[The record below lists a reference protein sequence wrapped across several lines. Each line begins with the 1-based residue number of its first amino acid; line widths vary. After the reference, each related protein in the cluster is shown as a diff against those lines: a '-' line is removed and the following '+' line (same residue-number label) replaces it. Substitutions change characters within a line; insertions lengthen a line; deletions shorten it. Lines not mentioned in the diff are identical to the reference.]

1 MKNALEPNSL
11 GNNSP
16 LRPKKIAAP
25 FLSSEKFQ
33 IKELELSLN
42 TKCNLRCSNCGF
54 KVPNQPEPFN
64 NDMGIEQHIDSLL
77 ILKNIGVRIG
87 KIVLVGGEIS
97 LHKDLNSDIKKI
109 KEVMIAGQLEVVTN
123 GLYPQGIDS
132 TTLELIDSLVISD
145 YVRTEDFESIWE
157 QYAGSLRGEFN
168 ISFRRKDFW
177 DDWNTPVSMSAD
189 AAQTAWS
196 TCFYRNYDITLERGR
211 LFSCSR
217 IAKNRKENEGLNIND
232 IQDISDVETY
242 LNSTTPRPSC
252 STCSPVAGLPEV
264 IVAQQDDGKEVA
276 LSRAAI
282 RHMEQSIQGVRR

>member
-1 MKNALEPNSL
+1 MKNVLEPNSL

-16 LRPKKIAAP
+16 LRPKRIAAP
-25 FLSSEKFQ
+25 FISSEQFQ

-42 TKCNLRCSNCGF
+42 TKCNLRCTNCGF
-54 KVPNQPEPFN
+54 KVPDQPEPFS
-64 NDMGIEQHIDSLL
+64 NDMDIQQHIDSLL
-77 ILKNIGVRIG
+77 TLKEIGIRIG
-87 KIVLVGGEIS
+87 KIVLVGGEIA
-97 LHKDLNSDIKKI
+97 LHKDLNSAIKKI
-109 KEVMIAGQLEVVTN
+109 KEVMIADQLEVVTN

-132 TTLELIDSLVISD
+132 TTLDLIDSLVISD
-145 YVRTEDFESIWE
+145 YVRTEDFDRIWK
-157 QYAGSLRGEFN
+157 QYAQSLHSEFN

-189 AAQTAWS
+189 ATQTAWS

-217 IAKNRKENEGLNIND
+217 IAKNRKDNEGLNIND
-232 IQDISDVETY
+232 IKDISDVETY
-242 LNSTTPRPSC
+242 LNSITPRPSC

-264 IVAQQDDGKEVA
+264 IVAEQDDGKEVA